1 MFAVKGLNRAP
12 LLFAVIF
19 RTRRR
24 IWTGMADTK
33 NSSGL
38 SLAEA
43 AQGVMAMAHFAG
55 ARHWVPATSGNF
67 SVRMDGNLAA
77 LTATGADKAHLTEGE
92 VIAAEIAGPKH
103 PRASAEAPLHLA
115 RYASTPAIGAIAHIH
130 SMPATLLSRRH
141 EKAGVFRLEGWELLK
156 AFSGVTT
163 HETMLEVPIVPND
176 QDTDRLAA
184 LVEERMA
191 AGGPY
196 APGYLIAGHGLY
208 VWGATAKDAI
218 RHMEAFAFLL
228 TAALHEEDA
237 R

>member
-1 MFAVKGLNRAP
+1 
-12 LLFAVIF
+12 
-19 RTRRR
+19 
-24 IWTGMADTK
+24 MAETK
-33 NSSGL
+33 NSTGL

-43 AQGVMAMAHFAG
+43 AQGVIAMAHFAG

-67 SVRMDGNLAA
+67 SVRMNETLAA
-77 LTATGADKAHLTEGE
+77 LTATGADKAHLTEAE
-92 VIAAEIAGPKH
+92 VIAAEITGPSH

-115 RYASTPAIGAIAHIH
+115 RYARDRAIGAIAHIH

-141 EKAGVFRLEGWELLK
+141 AGAGVLRLEGWELLK

-163 HETMLEVPIVPND
+163 HDTVLEVPIVPND

-184 LVEERMA
+184 LVEARMGE
-191 AGGPY
+191 GGPY

-208 VWGATAKDAI
+208 VWGATAKETL
-218 RHMEAFAFLL
+218 RHMEAFDFLL

-237 R
+237 RCRD